1 MAQARK
7 SKELDHYLKSVIS
20 GVPKKTR
27 PFLDSGEKKLTYY
40 TGNWATDVLNNFTEK
55 QSEKIFKNMSKYM
68 SNPNV
73 QFFQKKNK
81 NIEIGTWSEYG
92 ENEPE
97 SISSYDYIIIKKK
110 TSMIKTIKTV
120 FYTLSVVF
128 IFAFAYVIWH
138 TYEQSKVNAKEL
150 EIEQEIVET
159 LEEITNVTKPD
170 FEREN
175 NQTFINS
182 VGQCVEYIY
191 NTTTDVIPVNF
202 RIIIIEKAALESG
215 WGNSR
220 FALEGKNLFGIR
232 TYDLRGAH
240 MLPSN
245 NPKKWGV
252 RVYMHEC
259 DSVQH
264 YIDILNNGSAF
275 KEYRVLKHD
284 QDVNDPFKLLLTL
297 DAYASD
303 KDYFPKIK
311 RIIKKLREDYEIP
324 IIK

>member
-1 MAQARK
+1 MLHNIKIVFRT
-7 SKELDHYLKSVIS
+7 LMVVSV
-20 GVPKKTR
+20 
-27 PFLDSGEKKLTYY
+27 L
-40 TGNWATDVLNNFTEK
+40 
-55 QSEKIFKNMSKYM
+55 
-68 SNPNV
+68 
-73 QFFQKKNK
+73 
-81 NIEIGTWSEYG
+81 
-92 ENEPE
+92 
-97 SISSYDYIIIKKK
+97 
-110 TSMIKTIKTV
+110 
-120 FYTLSVVF
+120 
-128 IFAFAYVIWH
+128 AFAAMVYS
-138 TYEQSKVNAKEL
+138 TYHNGISEAKEKHVN
-150 EIEQEIVET
+150 EVVET
-159 LEEITNVTKPD
+159 LEEITRFEKPD
-170 FEREN
+170 FERAN

-191 NTTTDVIPVNF
+191 NTTTDVLPVNL
-202 RIIIIEKAALESG
+202 ELLLAQAALESG

-220 FALEGKNLFGIR
+220 FALEGRNLFGIR
-232 TYDLRGAH
+232 TYNLTEPH

-275 KEYRVLKHD
+275 KEYRVLKHE

-324 IIK
+324 QIN